1 MLHAVYCLRSESF
14 PMQQIDGIRYISF
27 QMQYPHT
34 NRSNSIFCLYVR
46 PVLFTMQVRVSAPY
60 GAATS
65 YPLIPI
71 HLSDSEKYTHVHVLG
86 TQSSSFIL
94 LSQNMW
100 VIPID
105 IRTFVPKSSM
115 ATATNGCQPAQTIMV
130 GRKRSQRP
138 STRNGP
144 VRGTWPVRVY
154 IPHLSPR
161 LS

>member
-1 MLHAVYCLRSESF
+1 
-14 PMQQIDGIRYISF
+14 MQQIDGIRYISF

-34 NRSNSIFCLYVR
+34 NRSTSIFCLYVR
-46 PVLFTMQVRVSAPY
+46 QVLFTMQVRVSAPY

-71 HLSDSEKYTHVHVLG
+71 HLSDSENHTHVHVLG

-94 LSQNMW
+94 LSQNIW
-100 VIPID
+100 VIPIN
-105 IRTFVPKSSM
+105 IRTFVPWSTM
-115 ATATNGCQPAQTIMV
+115 AIAMNGYRPAQTIMV
-130 GRKRSQRP
+130 GQKHSQRP
-138 STRNGP
+138 STRNSP

-154 IPHLSPR
+154 IPHSSPR